1 MHRKRFL
8 PDLSVR
14 ASNLQGL
21 RGPQRPRSLLQPGST
36 TLEWVRKSRPSTI
49 VLGVRQRARAVAMG
63 GAWVESGLLLSHAS
77 AFQFPLTR
85 LESSVRVGGYPS
97 IVWQP
102 EIAAP
107 ATADWHRET
116 FHGTKD
122 YNKIY
127 LGNLGSGQAPRR
139 AGGGAYNIIEFNSN

>member
-1 MHRKRFL
+1 M
-8 PDLSVR
+8 
-14 ASNLQGL
+14 
-21 RGPQRPRSLLQPGST
+21 
-36 TLEWVRKSRPSTI
+36 
-49 VLGVRQRARAVAMG
+49 RQRARAVAMG

-77 AFQFPLTR
+77 AFQFQITR
-85 LESSVRVGGYPS
+85 LESSVRVGGCPS

-127 LGNLGSGQAPRR
+127 LGNLGSGQAPAR
-139 AGGGAYNIIEFNSN
+139 AGGGANFFFNSIQIRVLRETQDRSQDRPLGVRARHRDVTARRGRRAVMGE

>member
-1 MHRKRFL
+1 M
-8 PDLSVR
+8 
-14 ASNLQGL
+14 
-21 RGPQRPRSLLQPGST
+21 
-36 TLEWVRKSRPSTI
+36 
-49 VLGVRQRARAVAMG
+49 RQRARAVAMG

-77 AFQFPLTR
+77 AFQFQITR
-85 LESSVRVGGYPS
+85 LESSVRVGGCPS

-127 LGNLGSGQAPRR
+127 LAILGNLGSGQAPRR
-139 AGGGAYNIIEFNSN
+139 GRGL

>member
-1 MHRKRFL
+1 MGRIW
-8 PDLSVR
+8 
-14 ASNLQGL
+14 
-21 RGPQRPRSLLQPGST
+21 ST
-36 TLEWVRKSRPSTI
+36 P
-49 VLGVRQRARAVAMG
+49 VA
-63 GAWVESGLLLSHAS
+63 
-77 AFQFPLTR
+77 PLTR
-85 LESSVRVGGYPS
+85 LESSVRVGGCPS

-127 LGNLGSGQAPRR
+127 LAILGNLGSGQAPRPGR
-139 AGGGAYNIIEFNSN
+139 GRGLYH

>member
-1 MHRKRFL
+1 M
-8 PDLSVR
+8 
-14 ASNLQGL
+14 
-21 RGPQRPRSLLQPGST
+21 
-36 TLEWVRKSRPSTI
+36 
-49 VLGVRQRARAVAMG
+49 RQRARAVAMG

-77 AFQFPLTR
+77 AFQFQITR
-85 LESSVRVGGYPS
+85 LESSVRVGDCPS

-127 LGNLGSGQAPRR
+127 LGNLGSGQAPVVGKPPAR